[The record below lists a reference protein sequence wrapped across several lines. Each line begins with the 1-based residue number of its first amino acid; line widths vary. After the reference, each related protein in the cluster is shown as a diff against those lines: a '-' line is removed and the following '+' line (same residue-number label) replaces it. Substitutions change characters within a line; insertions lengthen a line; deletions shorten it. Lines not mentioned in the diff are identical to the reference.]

1 MVVRVR
7 RREET
12 EGFIV
17 CAVKRSL
24 RIWQDSECALMY
36 FLSELIAK

>member
-1 MVVRVR
+1 MQS
-7 RREET
+7 EKLIGKT
-12 EGFIV
+12 DGFIV

-36 FLSELIAK
+36 FISGLIAK